1 MAKQYQLSSKNY
13 SEFHLNTINTNIWE
27 HVFETQDLDYGRA
40 GIEVRYPFMDKRLID
55 FCLRVPLN
63 QKMKNGITRYILRNA
78 MEGIIP
84 NSIFKRYDKSILSP
98 YYDYSFEENF
108 LFMQDS
114 ILKNN
119 SMLCEI
125 LDYDYIKSLEI
136 STINLNESIIF
147 QHIYILSKW
156 LDFND

>member
-1 MAKQYQLSSKNY
+1 
-13 SEFHLNTINTNIWE
+13 
-27 HVFETQDLDYGRA
+27 
-40 GIEVRYPFMDKRLID
+40 
-55 FCLRVPLN
+55 
-63 QKMKNGITRYILRNA
+63 